1 MNKNLTLLSF
11 ITLVV
16 VANAITPVISHAAP
30 AKLKEAAFF
39 ALWSDMPYVKNGD
52 TTSSS
57 VAAPALDGTT
67 DGTTAISRLTK
78 SINDAKK

>member
-1 MNKNLTLLSF
+1 MSKM
-11 ITLVV
+11 
-16 VANAITPVISHAAP
+16 VIP
-30 AKLKEAAFF
+30 R
-39 ALWSDMPYVKNGD
+39 
-52 TTSSS
+52 SSS